1 MSFSLFDRE
10 NGADSILDLGLLDT
24 PEKAQVCCLKHQRL
38 FPGPLHQV
46 RFSVEL
52 SSYHFGLYWVWSCS
66 MWFFG
71 HKKICYIC
79 DLILIV
85 LSIFHQ
91 QENRKRHGS
100 TRSVVDMELDDPDD
114 GDDNAPLFY
123 QPGKRG
129 FYSPRPGKNTE
140 ARLNCFRNIG
150 RYETHVDLSICVR
163 LKHYNISESERAL
176 LQYVYSYMNF

>member
-1 MSFSLFDRE
+1 MVNSAIFSFTKSSPVSL
-10 NGADSILDLGLLDT
+10 
-24 PEKAQVCCLKHQRL
+24 
-38 FPGPLHQV
+38 V
-46 RFSVEL
+46 R
-52 SSYHFGLYWVWSCS
+52 WVQ
-66 MWFFG
+66 
-71 HKKICYIC
+71 
-79 DLILIV
+79 
-85 LSIFHQ
+85 Q

-150 RYETHVDLSICVR
+150 R
-163 LKHYNISESERAL
+163 
-176 LQYVYSYMNF
+176 

>member
-1 MSFSLFDRE
+1 
-10 NGADSILDLGLLDT
+10 
-24 PEKAQVCCLKHQRL
+24 
-38 FPGPLHQV
+38 
-46 RFSVEL
+46 
-52 SSYHFGLYWVWSCS
+52 
-66 MWFFG
+66 MW
-71 HKKICYIC
+71 
-79 DLILIV
+79 LQ
-85 LSIFHQ
+85 Q

-150 RYETHVDLSICVR
+150 R
-163 LKHYNISESERAL
+163 
-176 LQYVYSYMNF
+176 

>member
-1 MSFSLFDRE
+1 MF
-10 NGADSILDLGLLDT
+10 
-24 PEKAQVCCLKHQRL
+24 
-38 FPGPLHQV
+38 
-46 RFSVEL
+46 
-52 SSYHFGLYWVWSCS
+52 
-66 MWFFG
+66 
-71 HKKICYIC
+71 
-79 DLILIV
+79 LIV
-85 LSIFHQ
+85 ISIFHQ

-150 RYETHVDLSICVR
+150 RYETRVHLNICVR
-163 LKHYNISESERAL
+163 LNHQFLLITLILFFLLQDTWVMSVTEWTLPHHTQQTCHQGVARQEGEYLHVNNFCNSERINL
-176 LQYVYSYMNF
+176 RSLQDIAELEPCEISFIFPQIPFEFFWIPF